1 MNQDLLSQIQRYL
14 AKSFFIPLK
23 AIEPDLSFRKLAL
36 SAAEFMEIVFI
47 LETQNQI
54 SLPDSD
60 LLEVKTVGDLVLLT
74 EQSLRTVPIK
84 A

>member
-14 AKSFFIPLK
+14 TKSFFVPLK

-36 SAAEFMEIVFI
+36 SAAEFMEIVFV
-47 LETQNQI
+47 LETQNHI
-54 SLPDSD
+54 TLPDLD
-60 LLEVKTVGDLVLLT
+60 LLQVKTVGDLVLLT
-74 EQSLRTVPIK
+74 EQSLTTMSVK